1 MSNDLFS
8 HRRTLTGLHGTPFG
22 RKTGADPGIEADELH
37 NVAAP
42 PDGPVKV
49 TCVDY
54 TKDKVQTTVVEDI
67 QQFVAGHRPEWA
79 QNGVRWIH
87 VDGLNDMKVIQ
98 ALAQK
103 YSLHPLAIEDLL
115 HTPQRPKV
123 DPYPA
128 QDNNPARLFII
139 TRIVRMF
146 AGPHGDHP
154 VGQQLSLFLGHRTL
168 LTFQECVEKAPVD
181 LPGSAINEAQG
192 DNLFD
197 PIRQR
202 LNTPGSRLRN
212 NDASFLM
219 YAILDTLVDNLFPI
233 LESYSDRLE
242 ELEAQI
248 LARPDQLV
256 MRQIYL
262 TKRQLL
268 LLRRAAWPMRE
279 VIAILT
285 RESQECLSE
294 ATRTYLRDVYDHIVQ
309 IIDMIE
315 TYHEFSSGLTETYMN
330 ALSNRMNEIMK
341 VLTIFTT
348 IFVPLTFLAGVYGMN
363 FHYLPELDWWWSYYA
378 FWGICMVV
386 AGSMLIW
393 FKRKRWL

>member
-1 MSNDLFS
+1 MTNDL
-8 HRRTLTGLHGTPFG
+8 RRSLTGLHTSPI
-22 RKTGADPGIEADELH
+22 RETGADPGIEAKDLRDLK
-37 NVAAP
+37 VPA
-42 PDGPVKV
+42 GPVKV

-54 TKDKVQTTVVEDI
+54 TKDRVETTQVENI
-67 QQFVAGHRPEWA
+67 QEFVEKHRPEWA
-79 QNGVRWIH
+79 KDGVRWIH
-87 VDGLNDMKVIQ
+87 VDGLSDMNVIQ
-98 ALAQK
+98 ALAKK
-103 YSLHPLAIEDLL
+103 YDLHPLAIEDVL
-115 HTPQRPKV
+115 HIPQRPKV

-128 QDNNPARLFII
+128 HDDQPARLFVI

-146 AGPHGDHP
+146 AGPQGDHP
-154 VGQQLSLFLGHRTL
+154 VGQQLSLFLGHHTVL
-168 LTFQECVEKAPVD
+168 SFQERCEERPVD
-181 LPGSAINEAQG
+181 LPGSAINEAEG
-192 DNLFD
+192 DNVFD

-202 LNTPGSRLRN
+202 LNTAGSRLRT
-212 NDASFLM
+212 NDASFLL

-233 LESYSDRLE
+233 LEHYSDRLE
-242 ELEAQI
+242 ELEAHI
-248 LARPDQLV
+248 LARPDQSV
-256 MRQIYL
+256 MRKIYL

-279 VIAILT
+279 VIAMLT
-285 RESQECLSE
+285 RESQECLSD

-378 FWGICMVV
+378 FWLICIVV
-386 AGSMLIW
+386 ACSMLVW